1 MSVVAIAVVGAGS
14 VLAVMGLRCIGRLS
28 VLWGEADAGVP
39 DGAQTSVEHFKLGR
53 AHAIVGQKP
62 RLASAAYLDGYGVG
76 RRLAERPTARV

>member
-28 VLWGEADAGVP
+28 VLWV
-39 DGAQTSVEHFKLGR
+39 KLGR